1 MRFTNDQT
9 QDEDHIRIN
18 IKTIE
23 EFKDDEVLSTNNN
36 RLVEAGIQVCRQ
48 GFNML
53 NLLIHKRGLTYL
65 HLDYNFNLKPTKTL
79 APKNVKVSF
88 WERISPYSRAF
99 TSCQNDC

>member
-36 RLVEAGIQVCRQ
+36 RLGGSRYTSVQTRVQYVKLVDTQERSYVSS
-48 GFNML
+48 F
-53 NLLIHKRGLTYL
+53 GL
-65 HLDYNFNLKPTKTL
+65 
-79 APKNVKVSF
+79 
-88 WERISPYSRAF
+88 
-99 TSCQNDC
+99 